1 MLEIFIGVG
10 ILGLVMFSGY
20 LIGKTIASYKYASK
34 IDKLKA
40 RLENREDKID
50 ELYEKIRKGKLL

>member
-20 LIGKTIASYKYASK
+20 LIGKTIASYKYAAK
-34 IDKLKA
+34 IDKLKI
-40 RLENREDKID
+40 RLEQREDKID